1 MGNFLSKGW
10 DGSVFILFESA
21 HLIIL
26 LIIVVVNIWMLRF
39 KDAPESTRKAV
50 RWTMAIILWVNEA
63 AWHIWNVYLGTWNIQ
78 TMLPLHMCSVLIWLS
93 GFMLIFKN
101 YQIYE
106 FVYFL
111 GIGAGL
117 QALLTPDVGI
127 YNFPHFRFLQAFIGH
142 GMMLTSGI
150 YMTTVEGFRPTWKSM
165 FRVIIIAN
173 IYMVVIFFVNSA
185 IGSNYL
191 MVNGKPS
198 VKSILDLMP
207 AWPTYLL
214 YVEAIG
220 IITCLLLYIPFAI
233 KDWRTRR
240 IAVAAD

>member
-1 MGNFLSKGW
+1 MDNFFSKGW
-10 DGSVFILFESA
+10 DGATFSLFESA
-21 HLIIL
+21 HLVIL
-26 LIIVVVNIWMLRF
+26 LIIVVVNVWMLRF
-39 KDAPESTRKAV
+39 RNAPEPTRKTV

-63 AWHIWNVYLGTWNIQ
+63 AWHVWNLYLGTWAIQ
-78 TMLPLHMCSVLIWLS
+78 TMLPLHICSVLIWLS

-142 GMMLTSGI
+142 GMMVTSGI
-150 YMTTVEGFRPTWKSM
+150 YMTTVEGFRPTWKSLL
-165 FRVIIIAN
+165 RVVVISN
-173 IYMVVIFFVNSA
+173 IYMVIIFFVNTL

-191 MVNGKPS
+191 MVNGKPPLA
-198 VKSILDLMP
+198 SILDLLP
-207 AWPTYLL
+207 EWPWYLIH
-214 YVEAIG
+214 VEIIG
-220 IITCLLLYIPFAI
+220 IITCLLLYLPFII
-233 KDWRTRR
+233 KDRR
-240 IAVAAD
+240 AQAVSS

>member
-10 DGSVFILFESA
+10 DGPVFILFESA
-21 HLIIL
+21 HLVIL
-26 LIIVVVNIWMLRF
+26 LIIVVVNLWMLRL
-39 KDAPESTRKAV
+39 KESNKSTRKAV

-63 AWHIWNVYLGTWNIQ
+63 AWHVWNVYLGTWNIQ
-78 TMLPLHMCSVLIWLS
+78 TMLPLHICSVLIWLS

-142 GMMLTSGI
+142 GLVLTSGI
-150 YMTTVEGFRPTWKSM
+150 YMTTVEGFRPIWKSM
-165 FRVIIIAN
+165 FRVIIISN
-173 IYMVVIFFVNSA
+173 IYMVVIFFVNNA

-207 AWPTYLL
+207 DWPIYLF

-233 KDWRTRR
+233 KDWRARR
-240 IAVAAD
+240 ITVAVD

>member
-1 MGNFLSKGW
+1 
-10 DGSVFILFESA
+10 
-21 HLIIL
+21 
-26 LIIVVVNIWMLRF
+26 
-39 KDAPESTRKAV
+39 
-50 RWTMAIILWVNEA
+50 
-63 AWHIWNVYLGTWNIQ
+63 
-78 TMLPLHMCSVLIWLS
+78 MLPLHICSVLIWLS

-142 GMMLTSGI
+142 GLMLTSGV

-165 FRVIIIAN
+165 FRVIIISN
-173 IYMVVIFFVNSA
+173 IYMVVIFFFNRA

-191 MVNGKPS
+191 MVNGKPT
-198 VKSILDLMP
+198 VASILDLLP
-207 AWPTYLL
+207 EWPWYLIH
-214 YVEAIG
+214 VEIIG
-220 IITCLLLYIPFAI
+220 ILTCLILYLPFAI
-233 KDWRTRR
+233 KDRR
-240 IAVAAD
+240 VPAVSS

>member
-1 MGNFLSKGW
+1 MGTFFSKGW
-10 DGSVFILFESA
+10 DGPAFVLFESA
-21 HLIIL
+21 HLVIL
-26 LIIVVVNIWMLRF
+26 LIIVIINIWMLRF
-39 KDAPESTRKAV
+39 RGSSESTRKAV

-63 AWHIWNVYLGTWNIQ
+63 AWHVWNIYLGTWNIQ
-78 TMLPLHMCSVLIWLS
+78 TMLPLHLCSVLIWLS

-142 GMMLTSGI
+142 GMMLTAGV

-165 FRVIIIAN
+165 ARVILISN
-173 IYMVVIFFVNSA
+173 IYMVIIFFVNNA

-191 MVNGKPS
+191 MVNGKPN
-198 VKSILDLMP
+198 VKSILDLLP
-207 AWPTYLL
+207 AWPYYLI
-214 YVEAIG
+214 YVELIAIV
-220 IITCLLLYIPFAI
+220 TCLLLYLPFII
-233 KDWRTRR
+233 KDWRARKEVA
-240 IAVAAD
+240 IAD